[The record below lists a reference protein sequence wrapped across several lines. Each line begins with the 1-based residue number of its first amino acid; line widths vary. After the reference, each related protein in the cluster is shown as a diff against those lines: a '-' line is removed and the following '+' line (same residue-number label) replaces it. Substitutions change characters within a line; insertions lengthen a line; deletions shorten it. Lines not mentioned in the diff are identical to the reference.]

1 MCAAGFNIIQVT
13 GILIHPRCVQFA
25 SEIGGYAW
33 EKDPVDGRATN
44 RPRDADNHLMDAMRY
59 AMEPF
64 IRRRIAAPPER
75 QRPQTDG
82 VSAQDMRGGWDGLN
96 AGFRLHRKKG
106 TG

>member
-1 MCAAGFNIIQVT
+1 MRSGIQYIQDYR
-13 GILIHPRCVQFA
+13 ILIHPRCVQFA

-82 VSAQDMRGGWDGLN
+82 VSAQDMRGGWDG
-96 AGFRLHRKKG
+96 
-106 TG
+106 